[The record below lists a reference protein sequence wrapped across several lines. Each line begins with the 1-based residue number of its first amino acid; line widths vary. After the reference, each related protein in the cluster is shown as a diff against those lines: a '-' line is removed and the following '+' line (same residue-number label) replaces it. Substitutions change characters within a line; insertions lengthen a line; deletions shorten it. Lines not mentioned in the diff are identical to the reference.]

1 MVKRFKHRFYTRQL
15 LVWILMNLDI
25 VVTVLDLMTILNFCV
40 QAVIG
45 IKRFFGTDMSSSVHV
60 NNKKKDILVLGEGP
74 TEGLHDNTLTA
85 EVKYPINFT
94 EPGKRFA
101 LSLHYI
107 GSNSF
112 LFVNAVKCTSLKKTF
127 RSKTISIVSR

>member
-1 MVKRFKHRFYTRQL
+1 
-15 LVWILMNLDI
+15 MNIDV
-25 VVTVLDLMTILNFCV
+25 VVTVLDLMTILNFCG

-45 IKRFFGTDMSSSVHV
+45 VKRFFGTDMSSSVHV
-60 NNKKKDILVLGEGP
+60 NNKKKDFLVLGEGP
-74 TEGLHDNTLTA
+74 REGLDDTTLTA
-85 EVKYPINFT
+85 EVIYSINFT

-112 LFVNAVKCTSLKKTF
+112 LFVNAVKCTSLKQNIQKQNH
-127 RSKTISIVSR
+127 VHCV